1 MSYSVMSH
9 MKSIPNLKSVLLCSV
24 FAISTCLTAAPQRMN
39 QMLSR
44 DEESVRKFLRTQDDS
59 KNTRYIAAFR
69 DLNGD
74 GISEALV
81 YLLGNNWC
89 GSGGCN
95 LLILQRAGDSWK
107 VITSMTIT
115 NPPIRVLDST
125 VNGWHSLGVWVKGGG
140 IHPGYEAVMRFN
152 GKKYPGNP
160 SVPPA
165 VKTKKGLPGEVVIR
179 SIENAKPVY

>member
-1 MSYSVMSH
+1 
-9 MKSIPNLKSVLLCSV
+9 MKFMPNFKTILFCAVLSIS
-24 FAISTCLTAAPQRMN
+24 ACLAAAPQRIN

-44 DEESVRKFLRTQDDS
+44 DEESVRTFLRIQDDG
-59 KNTRYIAAFR
+59 KDTRYIAAFR

-81 YLLGNNWC
+81 YLLGNHTC

-95 LLILQRAGDSWK
+95 LLILQRVGDSWK
-107 VITSMTIT
+107 VVSTMTIT
-115 NPPIRVLDST
+115 HPPIRILNST
-125 VNGWHSLGVWVKGGG
+125 ANGWHSLGVWVEGGG
-140 IHPGYEAVMRFN
+140 IRPGYQAEMRFN

-165 VKTKKGLPGEVVIR
+165 VRTKKSPPGEIVIR
-179 SIENAKPVY
+179 SLENAKPLY